1 MSSFKLLLN
10 DRDAMMAAIG
20 DEDSQVEIL
29 TWMKHSLELHSDV
42 LTPRELSLISVVFDT
57 IVQRSGVV
65 LGSLP
70 EWFAISAEKWD
81 KAHVS
86 KIPEGEEKCLRTA
99 AAWIELNHP
108 NIRKLFGACHVI
120 VVHERST
127 PYSGKIFSWGRI
139 LVFAHELE

>member
-1 MSSFKLLLN
+1 
-10 DRDAMMAAIG
+10 
-20 DEDSQVEIL
+20 
-29 TWMKHSLELHSDV
+29 MKHSLELHSDV

-120 VVHERST
+120 HAAHVTLMPYVQGKPRRKVWEGIYEATLGLKYVNERGTVH
-127 PYSGKIFSWGRI
+127 GD
-139 LVFAHELE
+139 LEVRGCEHGAKL